1 MATPNDNKKEYIR
14 PAMSVF
20 NFIVDS
26 PLLAASPDVRPG
38 GSGTGTI
45 NIITP
50 THDGDDNDELEG

>member
-1 MATPNDNKKEYIR
+1 
-14 PAMSVF
+14 MSVF
-20 NFIVDS
+20 NFIVES